1 MARAKAATV
10 LITGASRGLG
20 LEFARQYAA
29 DGWRVIATCRAPKQA
44 RALATLPGDIKV
56 RPLDVTDATAVRGL
70 ARKLKSEAID
80 VLINNAGIYGPRDAA
95 FGKVDFEAWQEAFRI
110 NVMAPMLISEILAE
124 HVARSKKRSIVTI
137 TSRMGSIALTDSGGG
152 YIYRSSKAAANMVM
166 KGLAATLE
174 PRGIVVALI
183 HPGWVRTDM
192 GGAGAHLSPEESVSA
207 MRRVIE
213 GLGPKDSGRFFNYDG
228 SELPW

>member
-1 MARAKAATV
+1 MGSKAPTV

-29 DGWRVIATCRAPKQA
+29 DGWHVIATCRAPKQA
-44 RALATLPGDIKV
+44 RALATLPGDIKI
-56 RPLDVTDATAVRGL
+56 RPLDVTDAAAVRGL

-80 VLINNAGIYGPRDAA
+80 ILINNAGIYGPRDAT
-95 FGKVDFEAWQEAFRI
+95 FGKVDFDAWQDAFRI
-110 NVMAPMLISEILAE
+110 NVMAPMLISEVLTD
-124 HVARSKKRSIVTI
+124 HVARSKKRTMVTI

-152 YIYRSSKAAANMVM
+152 YIYRSSKAAVNMAM
-166 KGLAATLE
+166 KALAATLE
-174 PRGIVVALI
+174 QRGIVVTLI
-183 HPGWVRTDM
+183 HPGWVRTEM

-207 MRRVIE
+207 MRQVIDR
-213 GLGPKDSGRFFNYDG
+213 LGPKDTGRFFNYDG